1 MDRDCSKIF
10 LMIKFAMDAK
20 ADEMETILTS
30 MLGNIKGLLGEVA
43 PDMAD
48 LIDSIKVECR
58 SDGNTVYIVV
68 EMTDPFFDEM
78 SSFLKEMTSIL
89 NPDAQI
95 MFQILI

>member
-1 MDRDCSKIF
+1 
-10 LMIKFAMDAK
+10 MIKFAMDAK